1 MADVLEPGA
10 PSSAIDGRDF
20 GAARTVVV
28 DQRFVRRVLNDS
40 HAIGRRVRSVPA
52 AGAEPDPWYETVGVV
67 RAVPR
72 RLFARTHVCACAT
85 RSPNPQPT
93 EPPVR
98 FISRCAPGS
107 DPAVTSRRVQPIVTS
122 LDPAV
127 RLDDGRRLD
136 EVLGET
142 QMTSSLTLYALMSFA
157 VAQRRCEIGIPRP
170 SARPALLVAGIFA
183 RAMWQIVGG
192 LAVASASPWCCNSDW
207 ASLR

>member
-40 HAIGRRVRSVPA
+40 H
-52 AGAEPDPWYETVGVV
+52 ETVGVV